1 MKEHQQI
8 LKLVFQQKKFDEDQG
23 IYWYTDSRVYPQK
36 LLINYKGKNS
46 NKNLARTTLSKS
58 LKKNTT
64 SNRQIPVIF
73 LTRIQNHLWGAPAKQ
88 TQIES
93 KYEKTSHKL
102 KLLSFYKIID
112 LYSSQIQD
120 YGRQRKA
127 EELCQV
133 KGD

>member
-58 LKKNTT
+58 LKKKHY
-64 SNRQIPVIF
+64 Q
-73 LTRIQNHLWGAPAKQ
+73 Q
-88 TQIES
+88 
-93 KYEKTSHKL
+93 
-102 KLLSFYKIID
+102 
-112 LYSSQIQD
+112 
-120 YGRQRKA
+120 
-127 EELCQV
+127 
-133 KGD
+133 